1 MLKRDWFKGKRITV
15 FGVGLNRGALSTIKF
30 LLAAGVREI
39 VATDI
44 KTKEDLAPTLAELS
58 KYKNITY
65 VLGQHRPEDFTQTD
79 MVVKNP
85 IIPWTNE
92 YIKLAIANGVPVEMD
107 ASIFVQLT
115 KRPMVGI
122 TGTKGKTTTASLVA
136 HILEQAGGSD
146 IVRAGINQIGFLDA
160 IDRVTDRTTVVAEL
174 SSWRLSSFSAHAY
187 SPGVAVV
194 TNIYPDHLNYYKKME
209 SYVADKEIVFRHQKK
224 SDVLIL
230 NADNEGTRAF
240 ASKAPGRVI
249 WFSDGDTNVGE
260 GVFARDGVIYER
272 TNGEEAALFP
282 WPKTVLM
289 GSHNR
294 GNILAAIAVA
304 RVQGVAST
312 DLLPAL
318 ESFKGIPHRLEI
330 IGEKN
335 GITFCND
342 TAATMPEAA
351 VAGIRSFASPV
362 VLIAGGADKAFDYAE
377 IARVFVTEPKSVIL
391 LQGTATEKLLPLMEK
406 EADLLGRKGAIF
418 PVVTS
423 MEDAIRVAIDEA
435 RPGDVVL
442 LSPGVASFGLFQ
454 NEFDRGDQF
463 RKGVEHFLAT
473 GGIR

>member
-1 MLKRDWFKGKRITV
+1 MLKRDWFKGKRVTV

-58 KYKNITY
+58 KFKNITY

-92 YIKLAIANGVPVEMD
+92 YIKLALAHQVPVEMD
-107 ASIFVQLT
+107 ASIFIQLT
-115 KRPMVGI
+115 KQPMIGI

-136 HILEQAGGSD
+136 HILEDAGRE

-160 IDRVTDRTTVVAEL
+160 IEQVTEHATVVAEL
-174 SSWRLSSFSAHAY
+174 SSWRLSSFAAHEY

-209 SYVADKEIVFRHQKK
+209 AYVADKEMIFRHQKK
-224 SDVLIL
+224 DGMLIL
-230 NADNEGTRAF
+230 NRDNEGTRTF
-240 ASKAPGRVI
+240 AIKAHGRVL
-249 WFSDGDTNVGE
+249 WFSEEDMVDGE
-260 GVFARDGVIYER
+260 GVFVRNGSIYER
-272 TNGEEAALFP
+272 TVEGENELFL
-282 WPKTVLM
+282 WPKTALM
-289 GSHNR
+289 GRHNR
-294 GNILAAIAVA
+294 SNILAAILIA
-304 RVQGVAST
+304 RVQGVA
-312 DLLPAL
+312 PAAIL
-318 ESFKGIPHRLEI
+318 AALNSFKGVPHRLELV
-330 IGEKN
+330 GEKD
-335 GITFCND
+335 GVVFCND

-351 VAGIRSFASPV
+351 IAGIRSFDGPV
-362 VLIAGGADKAFDYAE
+362 ILIAGGADKAFDYAE
-377 IARVFVTEPKSVIL
+377 LARVFAAEPKSVIL

-406 EADLLGRKGAIF
+406 EATLLGRTDALF

-423 MEDAIRVAIDEA
+423 IEDALRIATDEA
-435 RPGDVVL
+435 RSGDVVL

-454 NEFDRGDQF
+454 NEFDRGNQF
-463 RKGVEHFLAT
+463 RQGVERFLST
-473 GGIR
+473 GEGR